1 MGEILILP
9 KDMNVK
15 QWVAYAGLDP
25 REFTSGTS
33 VNTSVDQSW

>member
-15 QWVAYAGLDP
+15 QWVAHAGLDP
-25 REFTSGTS
+25 R
-33 VNTSVDQSW
+33 